1 MDAQGRRAAAWMDH
15 LSRTTTLTED
25 GKNWLTAAIDP
36 FHDLDIKVQGLPDM
50 VLAPSVVQ
58 CVKQTMQ
65 ISCPAAIT
73 SGTWDCHLYTLPWLT
88 ATPMSRVTTFRNTM
102 QTGSLAA
109 GPTMGGLVAASVAT
123 GGNSIAADT
132 SVPTQCLALADNY
145 LQGSARV
152 IAAGFEVV
160 NTTSKLHAQ
169 GQVIAYRQPQPAPRA
184 STYFYASSAV
194 TSVLGAGTYSEVYCP
209 PQTPAAALKLAG
221 SRQWDAIKGS
231 YNVATFSSLDI
242 PADGDSWS
250 DPIFYFAPPQGTS
263 VANVLIPTPFT
274 GGSAGALFNP
284 SQTAMYPMNTAG
296 AYYTGLSLETT
307 LSVTLNVYVE
317 RFPGSLESDLSVLAS
332 PSPAYDITAMQLYT
346 HALRDMPPG
355 VVQSANGFGD
365 WFAGVAQKV
374 GGAVSKIAG
383 MFPHPVA
390 QAVSQ
395 GAGVVS
401 SVAGSFTAPPN
412 SRAPALVLQKQNKH
426 TKSKQETSVD
436 ERQDRLLGRLETKVE
451 QLAKRVQAQHA
462 PPPPPKGKRRR

>member
-65 ISCPAAIT
+65 ISCPASVT

-88 ATPMSRVTTFRNTM
+88 ATAMSSCTVYRNTL
-102 QTGSLAA
+102 QAGSLAA
-109 GPTMGGLVAASVAT
+109 GPTLGGLVAASVAT
-123 GGNSIAADT
+123 GSDSVVNSNA
-132 SVPTQCLALADNY
+132 VPTQCLALADNY
-145 LQGSARV
+145 VQGSARV

-160 NTTSKLHAQ
+160 NTTSKLNAQ
-169 GQVIAYRQPQPAPRA
+169 GQVIAYRQPQPAPRP
-184 STYFYASSAV
+184 STYFYASPAI
-194 TSVLGAGTYSEVYCP
+194 TTVLGAGSYSDVYAP
-209 PQTPAAALKLAG
+209 PVNPAAALKLAG

-231 YNVATFSSLDI
+231 YNVCTFSSLDI
-242 PADGDSWS
+242 PADGDAWS
-250 DPIFYFAPPQGTS
+250 DPIMLFNPPGTS
-263 VANVLIPTPFT
+263 LTGALIPTPVT
-274 GGSAGALFNP
+274 GGSGGSLYNP
-284 SQTAMYPMNTAG
+284 TQTALYPMNTAG

-317 RFPGSLESDLSVLAS
+317 RFPGALESDLSVLAS
-332 PSPAYDITAMQLYT
+332 PSPAYDITALQLYT

-355 VVQSANGFGD
+355 VIQSANGFGD

-412 SRAPALVLQKQNKH
+412 SRAPTLTLQKQNKQQ
-426 TKSKQETSVD
+426 KSNQGPSVD
-436 ERQDRLLGRLETKVE
+436 DRQDRMLNKLENKVE
-451 QLAKRVQAQHA
+451 QLARRVQAQHA